1 MSENFFTDIT
11 PQEAVKDLG
20 LSVLES
26 IFEGMESNYEEYADK
41 PVEFGEEVFGDTY
54 TDQVKVLMR
63 SVQKYPITVA
73 ISCNASGKTHCAGRV
88 AAWWYCAH
96 GDAQVYTAAAPPEDN
111 LKRLLWGEIGGLVE
125 SYPDVFKGSTHNVL
139 NIQRGA
145 KIFLTGVTI
154 PTSGSEAV
162 REAKFSGKHAPFLL
176 FILDE
181 ADAIPDEVYRGIE
194 SCMSGG
200 RARLLCM
207 FNPRHESG
215 PVYRM
220 IRDGRANVV
229 HLDAFSHP
237 NVITG
242 EEVIPGAVTREKTVN
257 RINNWC
263 RPLADLEEPD
273 TECFELPDFLE
284 RAIATNDAGIKTE
297 PLKPGWYKIVEP
309 AFSYM
314 VLGQYPAQA
323 TNQLISKDWVGAA
336 RRRWDAWV
344 SEKGENPPQY
354 VPAILGLDV
363 GELGTD
369 ANVLCIRWGGFVE
382 KLIPWN
388 GVDPVV
394 TARRTIEKYKE
405 KNPLRACVD
414 ATGVGSGVAPLMQE
428 EGCAAFSVKVG
439 EKSTKENEL
448 GTFFGLRDEL
458 WWAAREWLRID
469 PSAMLPPDEYLV
481 EELLT
486 ASYEVKN
493 GKIKVMAQ
501 DVFRELIKRSPDR
514 ADSLRMTFYDPEA
527 LFDDI

>member
-1 MSENFFTDIT
+1 MTEEFFTDIT
-11 PQEAVKDLG
+11 PQEAVKNLG
-20 LSVLES
+20 FSVLES

-41 PVEFGEEVFGDTY
+41 PVEFGEEVFGHNY
-54 TDQVKVLMR
+54 TDQVKELME
-63 SVQKYPITVA
+63 SVQKYPITVGMSA
-73 ISCNASGKTHCAGRV
+73 NAVGKTYCAADVGS
-88 AAWWYCAH
+88 WWYCAH
-96 GDAQVYTAAAPPEDN
+96 GDSQVYTAAAPPEEN
-111 LKRLLWGEIGGLVE
+111 LKKLLWGEIGTRIE
-125 SYPDVFKGSTHNVL
+125 SHPEVFKGSIHTVL

-154 PTSGSEAV
+154 PTSGSESI
-162 REAKFSGKHAPFLL
+162 REAKFSGKHSPFLL

-181 ADAIPDEVYRGIE
+181 ADAIPDEVFRGIE

-200 RARLLCM
+200 MARLLCM

-215 PVYRM
+215 SVYRM
-220 IRDGRANVV
+220 IRDNRANVV

-257 RINNWC
+257 RINAWC
-263 RPLADLEEPD
+263 RPLASGEEPD
-273 TECFELPDFLE
+273 TECFELPDFLNWAT
-284 RAIATNDAGIKTE
+284 AINDAGIETE
-297 PLKPGWYKIVEP
+297 PLKPGRYKIIEP

-323 TNQLISKDWVGAA
+323 INQLISKEWVQAA

-344 SEKGENPPQY
+344 SEKGENPPEY

-369 ANVLCIRWGGFVE
+369 ANVLCSRWGGFVE

-394 TARRTIEKYKE
+394 TARRAVEEYRQRNT
-405 KNPLRACVD
+405 LRACVD

-439 EKSTKENEL
+439 EKPTKENEL
-448 GTFFGLRDEL
+448 GTFYQLRDQL
-458 WWAAREWLRID
+458 WWEVREWLRID

-514 ADSLRMTFYDPEA
+514 ADSLRMTMYDPEA